1 MATTYEE
8 IIGFL
13 KEEELSF
20 HDLREKGKEVLVL
33 EFADSE
39 SDESPEVVVI
49 KLDEGGDFIHFFE
62 PQRYNIAGCKYK
74 AEVFETLLV
83 IQNETKML
91 QWEYDPSDGEI
102 RACIELPLED
112 VVLTKRLLIRCVLG
126 LVRMMGSYHSRIKQV
141 IETGVDVGA
150 VDPKIRMVAELEA
163 MLAKLKADEGEA
175 EGI

>member
-13 KEEELSF
+13 KEEGLDF
-20 HDLREKGKEVLVL
+20 NDLREVDKEGLVL
-33 EFADSE
+33 KFIDSE
-39 SDESPEVVVI
+39 GDESPEIVFI
-49 KLDEGGDFIHFFE
+49 KLDEGGDFVHFFE
-62 PQRYNIAGCKYK
+62 PQRYNIADCKYK

-83 IQNETKML
+83 IQNESKML
-91 QWEYDPSDGEI
+91 QWEYDSSDGEI

-112 VVLTKRLLIRCVLG
+112 VALTKRLLIRCVLG
-126 LVRMMGSYHSRIKQV
+126 LVKMMDNYHSRIKQV

-150 VDPKIRMVAELEA
+150 VDPKIRMVEELEA
-163 MLAKLKADEGEA
+163 MLAKLKAEEGVA

>member
-13 KEEELSF
+13 KEDEMGF
-20 HDLREKGKEVLVL
+20 HDLREDGKEGLVL
-33 EFADSE
+33 NFVDSE
-39 SDESPEVVVI
+39 NDESPEIVFI
-49 KLDEGGDFIHFFE
+49 KLDEEGGFIHFFE

-112 VVLTKRLLIRCVLG
+112 VALTKQLFIRCVLG
-126 LVRMMGSYHSRIKQV
+126 LAKMMDIYHARIKQV
-141 IETGVDVGA
+141 IETGVDAGP
-150 VDPKIRMVAELEA
+150 VDPKARMVAELEA
-163 MLAKLKADEGEA
+163 MLARLKADEGEA